1 MYFPYVFGR
10 ASELL
15 ALRST
20 SQSCLSSGLVVPI
33 VEPVITKPAALL
45 KAMAVIGQRGQ
56 RAVIVTNPYQG
67 ELKDGAPAD
76 WGIAIDA
83 TFVASPTLIPGFMC
97 RPGVTYA
104 EVQAFLTKY
113 ANRNVAL
120 LYLNSGLSDAI
131 IQTIAQVSN
140 ISFHIVLQR
149 KAPSSHLALLPHG
162 KTVHITDNF
171 NKQAR
176 NADYSGQEHFTDH
189 HRFYSQFGAGFGDY
203 TITGAEIQLGGG
215 PPGAVA
221 VHLTYK
227 CSNDSNL
234 WMQHFVSDDTDIG
247 VGTTEGKFLQA
258 VSKFATQ
265 YHSRVAEFGINGAIN
280 DYLQNYNNSHFPGLG
295 KNKERQIHHHIE
307 RINHFLLT
315 GN

>member
-33 VEPVITKPAALL
+33 VEPVITKPAALI
-45 KAMAVIGQRGQ
+45 KAMTEIGQRGQ

-67 ELKDGAPAD
+67 ELKAGASAA
-76 WGIAIDA
+76 WLTVVDA
-83 TFVASPTLIPGFMC
+83 TFAAYPTLVPGFMC
-97 RPGVTYA
+97 RPGVPYA
-104 EVQAFLTKY
+104 EVQAFLAKY
-113 ANRNVAL
+113 ANRDVAIL
-120 LYLNSGLSDAI
+120 HLNSGLSNASVNSL
-131 IQTIAQVSN
+131 AQVPN
-140 ISFHIVLQR
+140 AVFHIVLQG
-149 KAPSSHLALLPHG
+149 KAPSAHLALLPHA
-162 KTVHITDNF
+162 KTVHVNDNF
-171 NKQAR
+171 NKQPR

-189 HRFYSQFGAGFGDY
+189 HRLYSQFGVGFGDY
-203 TITGAEIQLGGG
+203 TVTGAEIQLGGG

-227 CSNDSNL
+227 CSNDGNL
-234 WMQHFVSDDTDIG
+234 WMQHFVSDDVDIG

-258 VSKFATQ
+258 ISKFAGQ
-265 YHSRVAEFGINGAIN
+265 YHSRVAEFGTNGAIN
-280 DYLQNYNNSHFPGLG
+280 DYLQNHNNSHFPGLG

-307 RINHFLLT
+307 RVNYFLLT

>member
-33 VEPVITKPAALL
+33 VEPVVTKPAALI
-45 KAMAVIGQRGQ
+45 KAMTEIGQRGQ
-56 RAVIVTNPYQG
+56 RAVVVTNPYQG
-67 ELKDGAPAD
+67 ELKGGASAA
-76 WGIAIDA
+76 WLTVVDA
-83 TFVASPTLIPGFMC
+83 TFAASPTLIPGFMC
-97 RPGVTYA
+97 RAGVPYA
-104 EVQAFLTKY
+104 QVQAFLAKY
-113 ANRNVAL
+113 ANRDVAI
-120 LYLNSGLSDAI
+120 LYLNSGLSDAAVNSL
-131 IQTIAQVSN
+131 AQVPGVA
-140 ISFHIVLQR
+140 FHIVLQG
-149 KAPSSHLALLPHG
+149 KAPSSHLALLPHA
-162 KTVHITDNF
+162 KTVHVTDNF
-171 NKQAR
+171 NKQPR
-176 NADYSGQEHFTDH
+176 NSDYYGQEHFTDH
-189 HRFYSQFGAGFGDY
+189 HRLYSQFGIGFGDY
-203 TITGAEIQLGGG
+203 TVTGAEIQLGGG

-227 CSNDSNL
+227 CSNDGNL
-234 WMQHFVSDDTDIG
+234 WMQHFVSDDVDIG

-258 VSKFATQ
+258 VSKFAGQ
-265 YHSRVAEFGINGAIN
+265 YHSRVAEFGTNGAIN

-307 RINHFLLT
+307 RVNYFLLT